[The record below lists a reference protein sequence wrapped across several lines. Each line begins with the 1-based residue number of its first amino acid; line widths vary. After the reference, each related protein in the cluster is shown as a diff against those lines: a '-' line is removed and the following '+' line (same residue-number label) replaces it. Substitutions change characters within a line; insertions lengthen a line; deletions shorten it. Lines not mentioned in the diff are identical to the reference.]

1 MRLIE
6 PWENIEITVLT
17 DNSVR
22 QHFDTIIHL
31 IYVLA
36 GEVTI
41 EKDDTVLSL
50 QKNDFYILD

>member
-22 QHFDTIIHL
+22 QHFDTNIH
-31 IYVLA
+31 
-36 GEVTI
+36 
-41 EKDDTVLSL
+41 
-50 QKNDFYILD
+50 